1 MALLTTGILYC
12 KTMNSLGGWILEYLQ
27 ISTLMNIAWK
37 GRSVG
42 VCDRPYT
49 HMETM
54 IYSLS
59 VQAVQK
65 EKKYIYNG
73 GFTFREILKVSGR
86 Q

>member
-1 MALLTTGILYC
+1 M
-12 KTMNSLGGWILEYLQ
+12 S
-27 ISTLMNIAWK
+27 IAWK

-59 VQAVQK
+59 VHTVQK
-65 EKKYIYNG
+65 QKIYNAE
-73 GFTFREILKVSGR
+73 FTFREMLKVLGNNKTALKYLNNHSG
-86 Q
+86 